1 MVRRLS
7 MRKLALLLGLTGV
20 LALAFAVVARAVPPQ
35 HFPVEHVDESF
46 IIEDE
51 CEFPVVLRVEGDLQQ
66 TLFFDRHGNVTR
78 VLTVFP
84 NYRVT
89 LTNLET
95 GKSITSPA
103 PAVEHLN
110 INPDGS
116 AVITVTGLQGH
127 LILSGGPPQAA
138 DVGRLVLFVS
148 GPEDEDSDVVFQ
160 AGKFNFGPFP
170 QICDVLADP

>member
-1 MVRRLS
+1 
-7 MRKLALLLGLTGV
+7 MRKLVLLLGLTGV
-20 LALAFAVVARAVPPQ
+20 LALAFAVVARAVSPQ

-51 CEFPVVLRVEGDLQQ
+51 CDFPVVLHVEGDLQQ
-66 TLFFDRHGNVTR
+66 TLFFDRQENVTR

-84 NYRVT
+84 NFRVT
-89 LTNLET
+89 LTNPET
-95 GKSITSPA
+95 GKSIASPS
-103 PAVEHLN
+103 PAVEHLK

-116 AVITVTGLQGH
+116 AVIAVTGLQGH
-127 LILSGGPPQAA
+127 LIVRGGPPQAA

-148 GPEDEDSDVVFQ
+148 GPDDEESDILFQ